1 MLIPI
6 FFPCMQHS
14 ISVLIPNYNGKKL
27 LEENLPSVY
36 TALHNYPFSSSEIIV
51 SDDASADDSLLFL
64 KQQFP
69 EVKCVSTEVNTGFSG
84 AVNRGISFCS
94 GDLILILNSDVQL
107 SATYFDA
114 QVPLFEDLEVFGVMG
129 TIISMDGTQIQDT
142 AKYPY
147 FNNGKIG
154 STLNYSTHEIGSW
167 PTLFLSGA
175 NALVRKSYLVQLK
188 GFNEIFNP
196 YYCEDVELGIR
207 AWRAGWKC
215 LFESSAVCFHPNSET
230 IKKQGKEKVRRISRR
245 NKAILHLIHLEGM
258 YLIWYQW
265 MLRFKSVLGQ
275 LVGSKKY
282 AQVLGDVSALK
293 PLIQQSRQQLSIL
306 PYRYSLIEVIHKI
319 RRSMP
324 QRIKIF

>member
-1 MLIPI
+1 
-6 FFPCMQHS
+6 MQHS

-36 TALHNYPFSSSEIIV
+36 TALHTFPFSFSEIIV

-64 KQQFP
+64 KQNFS
-69 EVKCVSTEVNTGFSG
+69 EIKCVSTEINTGFSG
-84 AVNRGISFCS
+84 AVNRGIPYCK

-107 SATYFDA
+107 SANYFEA
-114 QVPLFEDLEVFGVMG
+114 QVSLFEDSQVFGVMG
-129 TIISMDGTQIQDT
+129 TIVSKDGIQIQDT
-142 AKYPY
+142 AKYPL
-147 FNNGKIG
+147 FRGGKIG
-154 STLNYSTHEIGSW
+154 STLNYATQEKGSW

-215 LFESSAVCFHPNSET
+215 LFESTAICYHPNSET

-245 NKAILHLIHLEGM
+245 NKAILHLIHLEGI

-293 PLIQQSRQQLSIL
+293 PLIQQSRQQLFIL

>member
-6 FFPCMQHS
+6 FFDCMQHS

-36 TALHNYPFSSSEIIV
+36 TALHNYPFLFSEIIV
-51 SDDASADDSLLFL
+51 SDDASADDSLLFV

-84 AVNRGISFCS
+84 AVNRGISECS

-107 SATYFDA
+107 SATYFDT
-114 QVPLFEDLEVFGVMG
+114 QISLFEDLEVFGVMG
-129 TIISMDGTQIQDT
+129 TISSKDGTQIQDT
-142 AKYPY
+142 AKYPS
-147 FNNGKIG
+147 FSGGKIG
-154 STLNYSTHEIGSW
+154 STLNYRTQEKGSW

-196 YYCEDVELGIR
+196 YYCEDVDLGIR

-215 LFESSAVCFHPNSET
+215 LFESTAICYHPNSET

-245 NKAILHLIHLEGM
+245 NKAILHLMHLEGM
-258 YLIWYQW
+258 YLLWYKW
-265 MLRFKSVLGQ
+265 MLRLKSVLWQ

-282 AQVLGDVSALK
+282 TQVVEDISALK
-293 PLIQQSRQQLSIL
+293 PLIQENRQQLSIL
-306 PYRYSLIEVIHKI
+306 PYRYSLLEIMDKI
-319 RRSMP
+319 RKNMP
-324 QRIKIF
+324 QKIQIF